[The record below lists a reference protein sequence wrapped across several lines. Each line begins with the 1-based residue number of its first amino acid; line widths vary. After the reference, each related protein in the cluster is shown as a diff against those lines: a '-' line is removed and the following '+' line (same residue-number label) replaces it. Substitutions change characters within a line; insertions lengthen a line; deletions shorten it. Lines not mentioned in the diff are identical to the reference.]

1 MTSDGRTPWPATTAV
16 IAIAFAA
23 VLIAHAYIGSF
34 SRFASDDYCTAGV
47 LRSHGFFGAQ
57 RYWFMT
63 WHGRASFTFLI
74 SLLHLI
80 AGTAAAPYLPGIVLG
95 LWVVALTWGLSEIM
109 RRWCSP
115 EARLG
120 AFVLAEIVIVSTLAA
135 TPDVYQSL
143 YWETGAVTYISPLV
157 LASVYLGLLARIAG
171 GRRSLELG
179 VLGVSGLVTF
189 VAGGFS
195 ETYAALQLVALSL
208 GVLASLA
215 KPSAGRKAVPVLIA
229 GLIGALLS
237 AVVLASAPGNAAR
250 VASSAARAAAAAPGT
265 WLSLALLSVQ
275 FGLRSI
281 ASSLSAAHGVTAAAA
296 FMLPA
301 VVAATLR
308 PRSPATARTISVRV
322 LTARFLICMAAGVV
336 VILACF
342 APTAYIAAFVR
353 GGYRPQPRLVVTAQF
368 AFFGL
373 VCFWSYVA
381 GIVLRGVNVWSKP
394 AGNAMR
400 WVAVAAMLLLVAPL
414 NDIRHA
420 LMLIPSARMY
430 AVSWDVQDR
439 EIRAA
444 KRAGSRDVVVPP
456 TAGTSR
462 DSRGDLHFELNVV
475 GADADHWVNQCAA
488 EYYGV
493 DAIVAK

>member
-1 MTSDGRTPWPATTAV
+1 VTSNGRAAWPTTAVV

-23 VLIAHAYIGSF
+23 VLITHAYMGSF
-34 SRFASDDYCTAGV
+34 SRFASDDYCTAGI

-63 WHGRASFTFLI
+63 WHGRASFT
-74 SLLHLI
+74 LLMTLAHAI
-80 AGTAAAPYLPGIVLG
+80 AGAAVAPYLPSVMLA
-95 LWVVALTWGLSEIM
+95 LWVAALTWGLWEII
-109 RRWCSP
+109 RTWCGP
-115 EARLG
+115 EARFG
-120 AFVLAEIVIVSTLAA
+120 AFVLAEIVIASTLAA
-135 TPDVYQSL
+135 TPDIYQSL
-143 YWETGAVTYISPLV
+143 YWETGAVTYISPLA
-157 LASVYLGLLARIAG
+157 LAPVYLGLLARVAG
-171 GRRSLELG
+171 GRRSPDLN

-215 KPSAGRKAVPVLIA
+215 KPIAGRKAAPVLVA
-229 GLIGALLS
+229 GLIGSLLS
-237 AVVLASAPGNAAR
+237 ALVLTSAPGNAAR

-296 FMLPA
+296 IVLPA
-301 VVAATLR
+301 LVAATLR
-308 PRSPATARTISVRV
+308 PQSPATAPAISGRV
-322 LTARFLICMAAGVV
+322 LSARFLICIAAGVI
-336 VILACF
+336 VIVACF
-342 APTAYIAAFVR
+342 VPTAYIAAFVR

-373 VCFWSYVA
+373 VCFWSYAA
-381 GIVLRGVNVWSKP
+381 GVVLRDVKAWSRP
-394 AGNAMR
+394 AGYAMR
-400 WVAVAAMLLLVAPL
+400 WAGVVAVLLLVAPL
-414 NDIRHA
+414 NDIRHT
-420 LMLIPSARMY
+420 LMLIPSARIY
-430 AVSWDVQDR
+430 AASWDVQDR
-439 EIRAA
+439 EIRTAE
-444 KRAGSRDVVVPP
+444 REGSRDVVVPR

-462 DSRGDLHFELNVV
+462 DSRGDLYFELNVV
-475 GADADHWVNQCAA
+475 GSDPDHWVNQCAA
-488 EYYGV
+488 EYYGI